1 MSKSIMCV
9 DDSES
14 MRLIVKK
21 LMEKEGFDIIET
33 ENGKDALDKL
43 KSKDNSAR
51 IPVCLFLVDVN
62 MPVMNGLE
70 FVKEL
75 KKDFR
80 YKNIPV
86 VMLTTESSSQKKL
99 MGKEL
104 GIAGWVVKPFDPE
117 SLTKVVHALAV

>member
-99 MGKEL
+99 TGKEL